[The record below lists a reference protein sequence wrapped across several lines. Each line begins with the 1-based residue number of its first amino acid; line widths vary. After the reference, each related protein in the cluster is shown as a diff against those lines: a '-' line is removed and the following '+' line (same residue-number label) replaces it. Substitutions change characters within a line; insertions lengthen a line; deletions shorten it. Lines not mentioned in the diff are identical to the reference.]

1 MPRLTERIIFTALAL
16 VCIAGGILSGMLM
29 LYDALVGSPRAW
41 RLFRAFD
48 RVGNAATGG
57 TDTETISS
65 RAHRART
72 EGRRW
77 GCVLCRLLDYIE
89 RDHCKRSAGI

>member
-1 MPRLTERIIFTALAL
+1 MQRLKERITFILLALA
-16 VCIAGGILSGMLM
+16 CIVGGTLSGVLM
-29 LYDALVGSPRAW
+29 LYDALVGSPRAM

-57 TDTETISS
+57 ADSETISS
-65 RAHRART
+65 RANRARS
-72 EGRRW
+72 EKRRW
-77 GCVLCRLLDYIE
+77 GCILCRLLDYIE

>member
-1 MPRLTERIIFTALAL
+1 MQRLKERIVFIMLAL
-16 VCIAGGILSGMLM
+16 VCIAGGTLSGVLM
-29 LYDALVGSPRAW
+29 LWDALTGSPRAW

-57 TDTETISS
+57 ADTETISS
-65 RAHRART
+65 RADRARS

-77 GCVLCRLLDYIE
+77 GCILCRLLDWIE
-89 RDHCKRSAGI
+89 RDHCKKSAGI